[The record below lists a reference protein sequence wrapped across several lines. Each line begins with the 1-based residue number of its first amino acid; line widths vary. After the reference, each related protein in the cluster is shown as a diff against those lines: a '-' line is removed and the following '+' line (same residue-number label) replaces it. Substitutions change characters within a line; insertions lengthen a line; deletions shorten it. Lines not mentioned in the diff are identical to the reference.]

1 MTVTVKSIIPAKY
14 AEAAQTT
21 QYTATSKRTIIDK
34 FTVTNTSAA
43 AAVLSINLVPAT
55 GTADASNTIL
65 DSKTIVPGET
75 YLCPEIVGHML
86 NPGDFLSTLSDTAT
100 ALVIAASGREIT

>member
-21 QYTATSKRTIIDK
+21 QYTATSRRTIVDK
-34 FTVTNTSAA
+34 FTLTNTSAA
-43 AAVLSINLVPAT
+43 AVVFSLNLAPSGGSAAAFNLIID
-55 GTADASNTIL
+55 G
-65 DSKTIVPGET
+65 KTIVPGET

-86 NPGDFLSTLSDTAT
+86 NPGDFISTIADTAS